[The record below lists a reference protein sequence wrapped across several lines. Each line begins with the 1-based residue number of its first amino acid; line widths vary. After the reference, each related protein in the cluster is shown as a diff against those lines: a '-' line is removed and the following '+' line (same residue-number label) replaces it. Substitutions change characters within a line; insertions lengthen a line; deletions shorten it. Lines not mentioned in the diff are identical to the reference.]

1 METNAKI
8 FVAGHRSV
16 VGYPGE
22 IVHDLTKPD
31 GTPRKL
37 MDVSKLHATGW
48 KAKIGLEE
56 GIRKV
61 YAALETEKW
70 N

>member
-1 METNAKI
+1 
-8 FVAGHRSV
+8 
-16 VGYPGE
+16 VGYAGE

-31 GTPRKL
+31 GMPHKL
-37 MDVSKLHATGW
+37 MDVSKLHATRW

-61 YAALETEKW
+61 YASLETEKW
-70 N
+70 Y